1 MLKQINVKFTFIRNC
16 LIIYIL
22 VGFLS
27 SLVADV
33 HKSFQ
38 MSSQSSNTNQLSR
51 MISLV
56 VAYQVKENLYK

>member
-1 MLKQINVKFTFIRNC
+1 MLKQINVQYNFIRNC

-27 SLVADV
+27 SLIADA

-38 MSSQSSNTNQLSR
+38 MSSQSSNTNQISR

-56 VAYQVKENLYK
+56 VAHQANENLYK

>member
-1 MLKQINVKFTFIRNC
+1 MLKQINIQFTFIRNC

-38 MSSQSSNTNQLSR
+38 MSSQSGNTNQLSR
-51 MISLV
+51 MISLA
-56 VAYQVKENLYK
+56 VAYQAKENLYK